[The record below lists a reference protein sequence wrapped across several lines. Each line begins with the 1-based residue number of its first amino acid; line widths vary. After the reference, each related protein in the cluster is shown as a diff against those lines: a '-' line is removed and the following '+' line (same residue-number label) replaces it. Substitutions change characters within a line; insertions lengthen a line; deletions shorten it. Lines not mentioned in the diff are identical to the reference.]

1 MAKRRGCYTM
11 TLKNTIYLGTT
22 KSISFLLLCNKLS
35 KTAAYRNTHLL
46 VQFLWIKSWGMAQ
59 LSHLPGVSQASFK
72 LSARHLEAKMGK
84 NPLPNSFRLWAEFI
98 SLQWITEGPRF
109 LLALRWTPPAG
120 PKENLQFLE
129 APDSSCYTGFPNMAT
144 SFFQPQEESVSN
156 LLSLK
161 QVTSPSLIPKLQ
173 YIRSPRS

>member
-1 MAKRRGCYTM
+1 MAKCRGCYTM
-11 TLKNTIYLGTT
+11 TLKNTIYLDTT

-72 LSARHLEAKMGK
+72 LSARLYSHLEAKMGK
-84 NPLPNSFRLWAEFI
+84 NPLPSSFRLRAEFI

-109 LLALRWTPPAG
+109 LLALKWTPAAG

-129 APDSSCYTGFPNMAT
+129 ASDSS
-144 SFFQPQEESVSN
+144 
-156 LLSLK
+156 LLHG
-161 QVTSPSLIPKLQ
+161 LQ
-173 YIRSPRS
+173 HGHFLLPAPRRICLQSSKSQAGNTTFSHT